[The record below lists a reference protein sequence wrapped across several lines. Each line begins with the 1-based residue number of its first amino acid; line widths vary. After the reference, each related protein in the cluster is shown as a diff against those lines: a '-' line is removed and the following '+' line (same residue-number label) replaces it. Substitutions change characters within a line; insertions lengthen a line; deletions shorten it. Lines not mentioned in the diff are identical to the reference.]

1 MADAVAAPGAAVGIL
16 GGGQLGRMLA
26 LAGARLGLDAVVLD
40 PDPDAPAARIASRA
54 IVGGY
59 DDRAALAE
67 LAGQV
72 RIATYE
78 FENVPAASVTALTA
92 AGVAVRPGAAALEV
106 AQDRA
111 REKRFLAGLGIPVAP
126 WREVGS
132 TAQAAAGFAEV
143 CGAGTGG
150 GGILKTRRF
159 GYDGKGQRR
168 VGSAEAAA
176 AAFAELDG
184 APSVLERQ
192 LDFAMEFS
200 VIGVRGAGGAE
211 FTYEASRNLHED
223 GILRCSE
230 VPAGLP
236 PEAEST
242 ARDAVSRALDA
253 LDYVGAV
260 AIEFFLLRDGAVLA
274 NEIAPRVHNSGHWTL
289 DACDIC
295 QFEAHMRAV
304 AGWPLPKPRRLA
316 PARMRN
322 LLGEEADAWRVH
334 AGKAGSRVHLYGKRA
349 ARPGRKMGHVTALG

>member
-1 MADAVAAPGAAVGIL
+1 MSLIAPGGAIGIF
-16 GGGQLGRMLA
+16 GGGQLGRMTA
-26 LAGARLGLDAVVLD
+26 LAAARLGYRCHIYC
-40 PDPDAPAARIASRA
+40 PDPDSPAAEVAAASTVA
-54 IVGGY
+54 AY
-59 DDRAALAE
+59 DDAAALDSFA
-67 LAGQV
+67 ASIDV
-72 RIATYE
+72 ATFE
-78 FENVPAASVTALTA
+78 FENVPYETVARVAAQAP
-92 AGVAVRPGAAALEV
+92 VRPGWEALRIS
-106 AQDRA
+106 QDRA
-111 REKRFLAGLGIPVAP
+111 VEKRFLNRIGLQTPRWIEVRSAADLRQAP
-126 WREVGS
+126 
-132 TAQAAAGFAEV
+132 
-143 CGAGTGG
+143 CP
-150 GGILKTRRF
+150 GILKTARL

-316 PARMRN
+316 PAKMRN

-349 ARPGRKMGHVTALG
+349 ARPGRKMGHVTTLG